1 MIMLFFLIVVFTKLN
16 TDEVDILKQAFR
28 PEIIIQ
34 SASRPSVKSSEF
46 DTFTRQFHQDLME
59 YFSTEDAV
67 IQWIL
72 SPFKDETERGRLKAY
87 LDTLTQDDVSDEELR
102 KLWWSSEADIVFYDG
117 AELRAFLKR
126 VRDRL

>member
-1 MIMLFFLIVVFTKLN
+1 MIMSFFPIIVLMSQN
-16 TDEVDILKQAFR
+16 TAEGDILKQALR

-34 SASRPSVKSSEF
+34 SASRPLVKSSEF
-46 DTFTRQFHQDLME
+46 DTFTRQFHQDLMDD
-59 YFSTEDAV
+59 FSTEDAI

-72 SPFKDETERGRLKAY
+72 SPFKDDTERGHLKAY

-117 AELRAFLKR
+117 AGLRAFLKR

>member
-1 MIMLFFLIVVFTKLN
+1 MILSLFPIIVLMSQN
-16 TDEVDILKQAFR
+16 TAEGDILKQALR

-34 SASRPSVKSSEF
+34 SASRPLVKSSEF

-59 YFSTEDAV
+59 DFSTEDAI
-67 IQWIL
+67 IQWTL
-72 SPFKDETERGRLKAY
+72 SPFKCDTERGRLKTY

>member
-1 MIMLFFLIVVFTKLN
+1 
-16 TDEVDILKQAFR
+16 
-28 PEIIIQ
+28 
-34 SASRPSVKSSEF
+34 
-46 DTFTRQFHQDLME
+46 ME
-59 YFSTEDAV
+59 GFSTEDAV

-72 SPFKDETERGRLKAY
+72 SPFKDETEGGRLKAY

>member
-1 MIMLFFLIVVFTKLN
+1 MLFFLIIVFTKLN

-87 LDTLTQDDVSDEELR
+87 LDTLT
-102 KLWWSSEADIVFYDG
+102 
-117 AELRAFLKR
+117 
-126 VRDRL
+126 